1 MRKLRE
7 LQQGVWYEIR
17 TQINNREPLF
27 RWPEVRAI
35 FNRVF
40 YETEHRFVFE
50 IRCLRLEDDWLTF
63 YIKPEDGLELPA
75 IMKWLKQ
82 TFAQRYNR
90 ETGRIGHIWGDRYWS
105 RILEGE
111 PPEDEENGGAAAA
124 SNTGVRPHNGK
135 NEGPPGFPPIFPH
148 PPPLHP
154 AKRR

>member
-27 RWPEVRAI
+27 RWSEVRDI

-40 YETEHRFVFE
+40 SETELRFVFE
-50 IRCLRLEDDWLTF
+50 VRGLSLEDDELRF
-63 YIKPEDGLELPA
+63 YIKPGDGLELPA

-90 ETGRIGHIWGDRYWS
+90 ETGRTGHIWGDRYWS
-105 RILEGE
+105 RVVEGE
-111 PPEDEENGGAAAA
+111 VPEEGENGGAAVAA
-124 SNTGVRPHNGK
+124 NTGVRPSSEK
-135 NEGPPGFPPIFPH
+135 NKGPPSFPPISPS
-148 PPPLHP
+148 PTAP
-154 AKRR
+154 APG

>member
-1 MRKLRE
+1 MKKLRV

-27 RWPEVRAI
+27 RWSEVREL

-40 YETEHRFVFE
+40 RETELRFVFE
-50 IRCLRLEDDWLTF
+50 VRCLRLEDDELRF

-90 ETGRIGHIWGDRYWS
+90 ETGRTGHIWGDRYWS
-105 RILEGE
+105 RIVVGD
-111 PPEDEENGGAAAA
+111 PTEDEENSGAAAVA
-124 SNTGVRPHNGK
+124 NMGVRTHNGK
-135 NEGPPGFPPIFPH
+135 IEGPPGFSLISPSPTASPPG
-148 PPPLHP
+148 
-154 AKRR
+154 